1 MNCLNIIANAKR
13 DNIHHS
19 YYLKFA
25 ALAMLTLTS
34 KARDTLSG
42 RINLPGDKSI
52 SHRSL
57 IFGSI
62 AVGTTRITGLLEG
75 DDVMSTRSA
84 LVDLGAVIENHH
96 EDGQSIWTVQGMGL
110 GAFKAPEKPLDLG
123 NSGTGARLLMG
134 LIAGSGIT
142 AVFTG
147 DASLS
152 KRPMARVTD
161 PLADMGARIEAR
173 DGTYLPLTIAASEQP
188 LALDYESPHA
198 SAQVKSAILLA
209 GLTAR
214 GRTTVTEPKASRD
227 HTEAMLRHFG
237 VEVET
242 KTHEDGSYTAALD
255 GEVTLTSRDII
266 VPADPSSAAFLAV
279 AALIT
284 PNADITLH
292 AVGTNPL
299 RFGLFTTLMEMGG
312 DITLSNER
320 LEGGE
325 AVADI
330 RVRSSSLK
338 GISVPPA
345 RAASMIDE
353 YPILSVAAATA
364 TGKTVMEG
372 VAELRVKE
380 TDRIALMANGLKAAG
395 VTVHETDDSMTVEG
409 KGAAGGGNAAIAGGI
424 TVDACHDHR
433 IAMSFLT
440 LGLITEDAMMVQG
453 AETIATS
460 FPNFVD
466 LMNEIGA
473 DIQKA

>member
-1 MNCLNIIANAKR
+1 MLN
-13 DNIHHS
+13 
-19 YYLKFA
+19 
-25 ALAMLTLTS
+25 LTS
-34 KARDTLSG
+34 HSSNTLNG
-42 RINLPGDKSI
+42 RIMLPGDKSI

-62 AVGTTRITGLLEG
+62 AKGVTKITGLLEG
-75 DDVMSTRSA
+75 DDVMSTRAA
-84 LVDLGAVIENHH
+84 LVALGAKISNNV
-96 EDGQSIWTVQGMGL
+96 EDGVSVWTVEGMGL
-110 GAFKAPEKPLDLG
+110 GAFKTPERPLDLG

-152 KRPMARVTD
+152 KRPMARITD
-161 PLADMGARIEAR
+161 PLAQMGARVEAR
-173 DGTYLPLTIAASEQP
+173 DGTYLPLTIAAPDQP
-188 LALDYESPHA
+188 MALNWNSPHA

-214 GRTTVTEPKASRD
+214 GRTEVTEPKASRD

-237 VEVET
+237 VSVST
-242 KTHEDGSYTAALD
+242 TTHDDGSYTAALD
-255 GEVTLTSRDII
+255 GEVSLTANDII
-266 VPADPSSAAFLAV
+266 VPADPSSAAFLTV

-284 PNADITLH
+284 PDADITLE

-299 RFGLFTTLMEMGG
+299 RFGVFTTLMEMGG
-312 DITLSNER
+312 DITLMNER

-330 RVRSSSLK
+330 RVRSSALK
-338 GISVPPA
+338 GITVPKE

-353 YPILSVAAATA
+353 YPILSIAAATA
-364 TGKTVMEG
+364 TGTTHMEG

-380 TDRIALMANGLKAAG
+380 TDRIALMADGLKAAG
-395 VTVHETDDSMTVEG
+395 VTVSETEDSMTVEG
-409 KGAAGGGNAAIAGGI
+409 MGTTEGRAGEPIAGGI
-424 TVDACHDHR
+424 TINACHDLR

-440 LGLITEDAMMVQG
+440 LGLITAAPMRVEG

-473 DIQKA
+473 DIKES

>member
-1 MNCLNIIANAKR
+1 MLKGYKSNSII
-13 DNIHHS
+13 
-19 YYLKFA
+19 LFA
-25 ALAMLTLTS
+25 AKHMLKLTS
-34 KARDTLSG
+34 CQSQSLSG
-42 RINLPGDKSI
+42 RVNLPGDKSI

-75 DDVMSTRSA
+75 HDVMSTRDA
-84 LVDLGAVIENHH
+84 MTALGAVITNHH
-96 EDGQSIWTVQGMGL
+96 EDGQSVWTVEGMGL
-110 GAFKAPEKPLDLG
+110 GAFKTPERPLDLG

-161 PLADMGARIEAR
+161 PLAQMGARIEAR
-173 DGTYLPLTIAASEQP
+173 DGTYLPLTVAAPAQP
-188 LALDYESPHA
+188 LALHYESPHA

-237 VEVET
+237 VEVEST
-242 KTHEDGSYTAALD
+242 FHDDGAYTAALD
-255 GEVTLTSRDII
+255 GEVTLTAKDII

-284 PNADITLH
+284 PQADITLK

-299 RFGLFTTLMEMGG
+299 RFGLFTTLMDMGG
-312 DITLSNER
+312 DIELTNER

-330 RVRSSSLK
+330 RIRSSQLK
-338 GISVPPA
+338 GVAVPKE

-353 YPILSVAAATA
+353 YPILSIAAAAATG
-364 TGKTVMEG
+364 TTFMEG

-380 TDRIALMANGLKAAG
+380 TDRIALMAEGLIAAG
-395 VTVHETDDSMTVEG
+395 VTVHETEDSMTVEG
-409 KGAAGGGNAAIAGGI
+409 MGGQTIPGGI

-440 LGLITEDAMMVQG
+440 LGLITGAEMTVDG

-466 LMNEIGA
+466 LMNSIGA
-473 DIQKA
+473 DIKVMSS

>member
-1 MNCLNIIANAKR
+1 
-13 DNIHHS
+13 
-19 YYLKFA
+19 
-25 ALAMLTLTS
+25 MLTLLSRAKTS
-34 KARDTLSG
+34 LSG
-42 RINLPGDKSI
+42 TISLPGDKSI

-57 IFGSI
+57 IFGTL
-62 AVGTTRITGLLEG
+62 ALGRTRITGLLEG
-75 DDVMSTRSA
+75 NDVMSTRSA
-84 LVDLGAVIENHH
+84 LVQLGATIENTY
-96 EDGQSIWTVQGMGL
+96 ENGNSIWTVDGMGL
-110 GAFKAPEKPLDLG
+110 GAFKTPDKPLDLG

-134 LIAGSGIT
+134 VIAGSGIT

-173 DGTYLPLTIAASEQP
+173 DGTYLPLTVSAPPQP
-188 LALDYESPHA
+188 FCLNYVSPHA

-214 GRTTVTEPKASRD
+214 GRTRITEPKASRD

-237 VEVET
+237 VPVT
-242 KTHEDGSYTAALD
+242 TTIHDDGSYSATLD
-255 GEVTLTSRDII
+255 GEVTLTAKDII

-284 PNADITLH
+284 SGSDITLN

-299 RFGLFTTLMEMGG
+299 RFGIFTTLLDMGG
-312 DITLSNER
+312 DITLTNER

-330 RVRSSSLK
+330 RIKSSSLK
-338 GISVPPA
+338 GVTVPKE

-353 YPILSVAAATA
+353 YPILSIAAATA
-364 TGKTVMEG
+364 EGITTMDG

-380 TDRIALMANGLKAAG
+380 TDRIALMADGLMAAG
-395 VTVHETDDSMTVEG
+395 VEVETTEDSITVHGMAG
-409 KGAAGGGNAAIAGGI
+409 KAGIKGNAAGLIKGGV
-424 TVDACHDHR
+424 TVDAMHDHR

-440 LGLITEDAMMVQG
+440 LGLVTADAMTVEG

-460 FPNFVD
+460 FPNFTD
-466 LMNEIGA
+466 LMSEIGA
-473 DIQKA
+473 DMGEVSS